1 MFEHFKICLK
11 KSKPSFLVKPV
22 PPLVFMLIN
31 FSVYSQS
38 DHSLHKLKGSKL
50 ENDSSY
56 VYSLPYEK
64 GKNHLLVQGYDSK
77 LSHKGEIALDFK
89 MKQGTKICAIREG
102 TVTDMRADSEKGGLK
117 GKYLSEGNYIVIRHA
132 DNSSAWYFHLQ
143 TNGVLVNVGDKIQG
157 GQVIGLSGNSGYSA
171 FPHLHLEV
179 TCQDSLQFFQIPT
192 RFQLRKGA
200 RYLRQGHFYR
210 NTAQGKSQKNTA
222 P

>member
-1 MFEHFKICLK
+1 MKLA
-11 KSKPSFLVKPV
+11 S
-22 PPLVFMLIN
+22 PLAFMLIN

-38 DHSLHKLKGSKL
+38 DHSLHELNGSNL

-56 VYSLPYEK
+56 VYSLPFEK
-64 GKNHLLVQGYDSK
+64 GKSYLLVQGYDSK

-102 TVTDMRADSEKGGLK
+102 SVTDMRADSEKGGLK
-117 GKYLSEGNYIVIRHA
+117 SKYLLEGNYIVIRHT

-143 TNGVLVNVGDKIQG
+143 TNGVLVNVGDRIQV

-171 FPHLHLEV
+171 FPHLHIEV
-179 TCQDSLQFFQIPT
+179 TRQDSLQFFQIPT

-210 NTAQGKSQKNTA
+210 NIAEGKSQKNTV